1 MTSAAEV
8 QLADPYDTPYWFGP
22 EIVGPKEL
30 VVFQIVTTRHFAGRR
45 LVIPENVGIHF
56 LVHDIV
62 VAGASQAV
70 VTNPI
75 PGPAFSERAKGVSLG
90 LDTNVPNS
98 SLDLLV
104 SNTSDE
110 PKIFVAFMEGT
121 EWEGDP
127 ANKFRL
133 EEFRGQKFKIDENP
147 RVVSKIVHRRKL
159 EG

>member
-1 MTSAAEV
+1 MTNAAEV
-8 QLADPYDTPYWFGP
+8 QLTDPYDVSYWFGP

-30 VVFQIVTTRHFAGRR
+30 VVFQIVTTRHFAGRK
-45 LVIPENVGIHF
+45 LVIPENVGVDF

-70 VTNPI
+70 SANPI
-75 PGPAFSERAKGVSLG
+75 PAPAFSERAMGVSLG
-90 LDTNVPNS
+90 LGTNAPNS
-98 SLDLLV
+98 SLDLIV

-110 PKIFVAFMEGT
+110 PKIFVGFIEGT
-121 EWEGDP
+121 EWDGDP

-133 EEFRGQKFKIDENP
+133 EEFRGQKIKIDENP